1 MNFED
6 AIKKS
11 IKLFLAGKQPEALR
25 ATKDT
30 DFTYSAEYFD
40 LLEEDLLDEPT
51 ESTKARLAKE
61 EKINAA

>member
-1 MNFED
+1 
-6 AIKKS
+6 
-11 IKLFLAGKQPEALR
+11 
-25 ATKDT
+25 
-30 DFTYSAEYFD
+30 SAEYFD